1 MQHKVMK
8 QGLSVQS
15 VRAFEKCRPP
25 HHKQKIMGGL
35 VMTTYFIH
43 HVNRNGKDV
52 ILYSTFEVSTA
63 IEFCS
68 HNTKQS
74 MQLGLPDRYYFIGG
88 YLC

>member
-1 MQHKVMK
+1 
-8 QGLSVQS
+8 
-15 VRAFEKCRPP
+15 
-25 HHKQKIMGGL
+25 
-35 VMTTYFIH
+35 MTTYFIH